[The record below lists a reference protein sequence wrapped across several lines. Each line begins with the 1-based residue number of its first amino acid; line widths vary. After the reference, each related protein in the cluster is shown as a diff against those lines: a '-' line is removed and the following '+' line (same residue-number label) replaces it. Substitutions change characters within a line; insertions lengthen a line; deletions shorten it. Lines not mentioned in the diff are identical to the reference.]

1 VFVVG
6 CLLVVIVGL
15 KVRLDLRIVG
25 FRLNVRINFRPILE
39 NRNNLP
45 SNDGGLLDQV
55 INVLDLEVIQIGVNH
70 KTPNK
75 VVV

>member
-15 KVRLDLRIVG
+15 KVPLDLRIVG
-25 FRLNVRINFRPILE
+25 FRLNVRISSRPILA
-39 NRNNLP
+39 NLNNPP
-45 SNDGGLLDQV
+45 SNDEGLSDQV
-55 INVLDLEVIQIGVNH
+55 INVLDLEVIQIGVNR
-70 KTPNK
+70 KTLNK